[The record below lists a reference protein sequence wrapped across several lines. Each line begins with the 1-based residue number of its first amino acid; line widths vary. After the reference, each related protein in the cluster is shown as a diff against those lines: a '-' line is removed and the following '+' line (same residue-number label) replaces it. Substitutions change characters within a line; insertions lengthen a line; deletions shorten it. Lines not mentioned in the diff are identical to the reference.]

1 MAARIVSPDGSEL
14 IGYTDRWSV
23 APGERIRLMAS
34 SSASPITVRLV
45 RLRHGDPNPAGPG
58 LCTEPVPSPVD
69 GAYPGSPQTTQ
80 SGSFAVLDATP
91 AEASALSVW
100 VWTRLPARGRRQVL
114 LARGLL
120 ELFLDAEG
128 LPSIRFGEV
137 CLSAQRP
144 IRRESWTRLGVSF
157 ADGRVG
163 LQIGD
168 ELVATEPISLSTPGG
183 SVTLAASVAGGDH
196 FNGRL
201 EELQIGDRSYDIRD
215 LRLVNGPTLAVTG
228 RTWDDDTTDYRG
240 APDQYAA
247 VHFHE
252 DDVEDAGW
260 PPVAELVVPAD
271 LRSGVYAF
279 RLTTA
284 NLTDHVPFVIT
295 PPRGQA
301 TARIGLLLPTL
312 TYLAYSNER
321 LIAAGEGGMVP
332 AGQAVRLDEADTWLS
347 AHPEAGLSVYD
358 RHADGTG
365 CSLVSMRR
373 PIPNFRPD
381 FVWWNTG
388 APERFGADLYITD
401 FLDHRGE
408 AWDAFTDHDL
418 HDQGAELLQRYQVIL
433 TGTHPEY
440 CSREMLV
447 ALRRYLDNG
456 GRVMYLGGNGF
467 YWVTSIDPR
476 RPYLAEV
483 RRGINGT
490 RAWTSLPGELRHQT
504 TGEQGG
510 LWRYRDRSPNALVG
524 VGFTAQSDSRDRA
537 PGYRRTRVSFEPGY
551 NWIFDGVSDADVIG
565 AYGLSLGGAAGYEI
579 DRHDPSLGSP
589 ERSAVL
595 MTSQGMHPD
604 SYLLVVEDAEV
615 MIPNVTAS
623 ANSRVRSDV
632 VYLPYEGGGAVFSV
646 GSCSWC
652 GSLSHNSY
660 DNDIY
665 RITDNVLTAFVGA
678 RASAKVLRIT
688 SESFWA
694 WRQGRTTWLPTTLAH
709 GTRRRPAPSSIY
721 GRTPTTWSGTSTP
734 KGGCGSSPPDRAPP

>member
-1 MAARIVSPDGSEL
+1 MTARFAGPDGSEL

-23 APGERIRLMAS
+23 APGERIQLMAS
-34 SSASPITVRLV
+34 SSASPVTARLV

-58 LCTEPVPSPVD
+58 LRTEPVPSPVD
-69 GAYPGSPQTTQ
+69 GEYPASRQTTRC
-80 SGSFAVLDATP
+80 GSFAVLDDPP
-91 AEASALSVW
+91 AGGSALSVW
-100 VWTRLPARGRRQVL
+100 VCTRLPARGRRQVL
-114 LARGLL
+114 LARGDV
-120 ELFLDAEG
+120 ELFLDPAG
-128 LPSIRFGEV
+128 LPSVRAGEA
-137 CLSAQRP
+137 CLSARRP
-144 IRRESWTRLGVSF
+144 LGRESWTRLGVSF
-157 ADGRVG
+157 AGGSVR
-163 LQIGD
+163 LQVAG
-168 ELVATEPISLSTPGG
+168 ELAATGPAVTGPPGG
-183 SVTLAASVAGGDH
+183 PVTLAASATGGDH
-196 FNGRL
+196 LNGRL
-201 EELQIGDRSYDIRD
+201 EDLRIDGRGYDVRE
-215 LRLVNGPTLAVTG
+215 LRLVNGPTLAVAG
-228 RTWDDDTTDYRG
+228 RRWDDDTTDFRG

-260 PPVAELVVPAD
+260 PPVAGLTVPAG

-279 RLTTA
+279 RLTA
-284 NLTDHVPFVIT
+284 AGLTDHVPFIVT
-295 PPRGQA
+295 PPRGHA

-312 TYLAYSNER
+312 TYLAYANER

-332 AGQAVRLDEADTWLS
+332 AGGARPAVRLDDADRWLS

-358 RHADGTG
+358 RHADGSG

-373 PIPNFRPD
+373 PVPNFRPD

-388 APERFGADLYITD
+388 APERFGADLYLTN

-418 HDQGAELLQRYQVIL
+418 HDEGVALLQRYEVIL

-440 CSREMLV
+440 CSRPMLA
-447 ALRRYLDNG
+447 ALRQYLSGG

-490 RAWTSLPGELRHQT
+490 RAWTSPPGELRHQT
-504 TGEQGG
+504 TGAQGG
-510 LWRYRDRSPNALVG
+510 LWRYRDRPPNALVG

-537 PGYRRTRVSFEPGY
+537 PGYRRTPASFEPGY
-551 NWIFDGVSDADVIG
+551 RWIFDGVSDAGVIG
-565 AYGLSLGGAAGYEI
+565 DYGLSLGGAAGYEI
-579 DRHDPSLGSP
+579 DRHDPALGSP
-589 ERSAVL
+589 ERSVVL

-615 MIPNVTAS
+615 MIPNVTGGT
-623 ANSRVRSDV
+623 NSLVRSDV
-632 VYLPYEGGGAVFSV
+632 VYLPYDGGGAVFSV

-652 GSLSHNSY
+652 GSLSHNGY

-665 RITDNVLTAFVGA
+665 RITDNVLSAFLTG
-678 RASAKVLRIT
+678 RSA
-688 SESFWA
+688 
-694 WRQGRTTWLPTTLAH
+694 P
-709 GTRRRPAPSSIY
+709 PAP
-721 GRTPTTWSGTSTP
+721 
-734 KGGCGSSPPDRAPP
+734 

>member
-1 MAARIVSPDGSEL
+1 MAARLVGPDGSEL

-23 APGERIRLMAS
+23 APGERIQLMAS
-34 SSASPITVRLV
+34 SSTSPITVRLV

-58 LCTEPVPSPVD
+58 LCCDPVSAPVD
-69 GAYPGSPQTTQ
+69 GEYPASPQATR
-80 SGSFAVLDATP
+80 SGSFAVLDEAP
-91 AEASALSVW
+91 AGDAALSVW
-100 VWTRLPARGRRQVL
+100 VWTSLPARGRRQVL
-114 LARGLL
+114 LARGGL

-128 LPSIRFGEV
+128 LPSLRFGGA
-137 CLSAQRP
+137 CLSARGP
-144 IRRESWTRLGVSF
+144 LGRENWTRVGVWF
-157 ADGRVG
+157 TDGNVG
-163 LQIGD
+163 LHVA
-168 ELVATEPISLSTPGG
+168 EEVVATGPAGLSAPGG
-183 SVTLAASVAGGDH
+183 PVTLAASAGGGDH

-201 EELQIGDRSYDIRD
+201 EALQIGDRRYDVRE
-215 LRLVNGPTLAVTG
+215 LRLVNGPTVAVTG
-228 RTWDDDTTDYRG
+228 RTWDDDTTDFRV

-260 PPVAELVVPAD
+260 PPVAELAVPAD

-279 RLTTA
+279 RLTA
-284 NLTDHVPFVIT
+284 AGLTDHVPFIVT

-301 TARIGLLLPTL
+301 TARIGLLMPTL
-312 TYLAYSNER
+312 TYLAYANER

-332 AGQAVRLDEADTWLS
+332 AGEPVRLDEADTWLS

-365 CSLVSMRR
+365 CCLVSMRR
-373 PIPNFRPD
+373 PVPNFRPD

-388 APERFGADLYITD
+388 APERFAADLYITD

-418 HDQGAELLQRYQVIL
+418 HDQGAELLRKYEVIL

-440 CSREMLV
+440 CTREMLAAV
-447 ALRRYLDNG
+447 RTYLENG
-456 GRVMYLGGNGF
+456 GRMMYLGGNGF
-467 YWVTSIDPR
+467 YWVTSLDPQ

-490 RAWTSLPGELRHQT
+490 RAWTSRPGELRHQT

-510 LWRYRDRSPNALVG
+510 LWRYRGHPPNALVG

-537 PGYRRTRVSFEPGY
+537 PGYRRTPVSFEPRY
-551 NWIFDGVSDADVIG
+551 SWIFDGVSGAEVIG
-565 AYGLSLGGAAGYEI
+565 DYGLSLGGAAGYEI

-589 ERSAVL
+589 ERSDVL

-623 ANSRVRSDV
+623 MNARVRSDV

-660 DNDIY
+660 GNDIY
-665 RITDNVLTAFVGA
+665 RITDNVLSGFLGA
-678 RASAKVLRIT
+678 R
-688 SESFWA
+688 
-694 WRQGRTTWLPTTLAH
+694 GRP
-709 GTRRRPAPSSIY
+709 PAP
-721 GRTPTTWSGTSTP
+721 
-734 KGGCGSSPPDRAPP
+734 

>member
-1 MAARIVSPDGSEL
+1 MAARFAGPGGSEL

-23 APGERIRLMAS
+23 APGERIQLMAS
-34 SSASPITVRLV
+34 SSASPVRVGLV

-58 LCTEPVPSPVD
+58 LRCEPVSSPAD
-69 GAYPGSPQTTQ
+69 GAYPCSPQTTR
-80 SGSFAVLDATP
+80 SGSFAVLD
-91 AEASALSVW
+91 EAPVGGAALSVW
-100 VWTRLPARGRRQVL
+100 AWTPLPARGRRQVL
-114 LARGLL
+114 LARGDF

-128 LPSIRFGEV
+128 LPSIRFGGL
-137 CLSAQRP
+137 CLSARQP
-144 IRRESWTRLGVSF
+144 LRRASWTRLGVSF
-157 ADGRVG
+157 TGGNVG
-163 LQIGD
+163 LHVAG
-168 ELVATEPISLSTPGG
+168 ELVATGPAGLGAPGG
-183 SVTLAASVAGGDH
+183 PVTLAASADEGDH

-201 EELQIGDRSYDIRD
+201 GELQVGDRNYDVRE
-215 LRLVNGPTLAVTG
+215 LRLVNGPTVAVTG
-228 RTWDDDTTDYRG
+228 RRWDDDTTDFRI
-240 APDQYAA
+240 AHDQYAA

-252 DDVEDAGW
+252 DDVEDAEW
-260 PPVAELVVPAD
+260 PPVTELVVPAG

-279 RLTTA
+279 RLTATG
-284 NLTDHVPFVIT
+284 LTDHVPFIVT
-295 PPRGQA
+295 PPRGRA
-301 TARIGLLLPTL
+301 TSRIGLLVPTL
-312 TYLAYSNER
+312 TYLAYANER

-332 AGQAVRLDEADTWLS
+332 AGDAVRLEEADRWLA

-365 CSLVSMRR
+365 CCLVSMRR
-373 PIPNFRPD
+373 PVPNFRPD

-388 APERFGADLYITD
+388 APERFAADLYITD
-401 FLDHRGE
+401 FLEHRGE

-418 HDQGAELLQRYQVIL
+418 HDQGAELLQRYEVIV

-440 CSREMLV
+440 CTRQML
-447 ALRRYLDNG
+447 AAIRRYLENG

-467 YWVTSIDPR
+467 YWVTSIDPQ

-510 LWRYRDRSPNALVG
+510 LWRYRDRPPNALVG

-537 PGYRRTRVSFEPGY
+537 PGYRRTRASFDPRY
-551 NWIFDGVSDADVIG
+551 SWIFDGVSDADVIG
-565 AYGLSLGGAAGYEI
+565 DYGLYLGGAAGYEI

-595 MTSQGMHPD
+595 MTSQGMHPG

-615 MIPNVTAS
+615 MIPNVSGST
-623 ANSRVRSDV
+623 NGRVRSDV

-665 RITDNVLTAFVGA
+665 RITDNVLSTFLAA
-678 RASAKVLRIT
+678 RGVS
-688 SESFWA
+688 
-694 WRQGRTTWLPTTLAH
+694 
-709 GTRRRPAPSSIY
+709 PAP
-721 GRTPTTWSGTSTP
+721 
-734 KGGCGSSPPDRAPP
+734 

>member
-1 MAARIVSPDGSEL
+1 MAARLAGPGGSEL

-23 APGERIRLMAS
+23 APDERVNLMAS
-34 SSASPITVRLV
+34 SSASPITVGLV
-45 RLRHGDPNPAGPG
+45 RLRHGDPSPAGPG
-58 LCTEPVPSPVD
+58 LRSQPVTSPVD
-69 GAYPGSPQTTQ
+69 GDYPCRPQTTR
-80 SGSFAVLDATP
+80 SGSFAVLHEAPAGDA
-91 AEASALSVW
+91 ALSVW

-114 LARGLL
+114 LARGGL

-128 LPSIRFGEV
+128 RPAIRFGGV
-137 CLSAQRP
+137 ALSAREP
-144 IRRESWTRLGVSF
+144 LGRESWTRLGVSF
-157 ADGRVG
+157 TDGNVG
-163 LQIGD
+163 LHVAD
-168 ELVATEPISLSTPGG
+168 ERVATSPAGLGAPGG
-183 SVTLAASVAGGDH
+183 PVTLAASADEDDH

-201 EELQIGDRSYDIRD
+201 EELRIGDRSYDVRD
-215 LRLVNGPTLAVTG
+215 LKLVNGPTVAVTG
-228 RTWDDDTTDYRG
+228 RTWDDDTTDFRV
-240 APDQYAA
+240 ARDQYAA

-279 RLTTA
+279 RLTA
-284 NLTDHVPFVIT
+284 GGLTDHVPFIVT
-295 PPRGQA
+295 PPRGHA

-312 TYLAYSNER
+312 TYLAYANER

-332 AGQAVRLDEADTWLS
+332 AGAAVRLDEADKWLS

-365 CSLVSMRR
+365 CCLVSMRR
-373 PIPNFRPD
+373 PVPNFRPD

-388 APERFGADLYITD
+388 APERFAADLYITD

-408 AWDAFTDHDL
+408 RWDAFTDHDL
-418 HDQGAELLQRYQVIL
+418 HDQGAELLQRYDVIL

-440 CSREMLV
+440 CTREMLTAV
-447 ALRRYLDNG
+447 RHYLENG

-467 YWVTSIDPR
+467 YWVTSIDPQ
-476 RPYLAEV
+476 RPHVAEV

-510 LWRYRDRSPNALVG
+510 LWRYRDHPPNELVG

-551 NWIFDGVSDADVIG
+551 SWVFDGVSDADVIG
-565 AYGLSLGGAAGYEI
+565 DYGLSLGGAAGYEI

-615 MIPNVTAS
+615 MIPNVTGS
-623 ANSRVRSDV
+623 TNPRVRSDV
-632 VYLPYEGGGAVFSV
+632 VYLPYEGGGAVFSA

-665 RITDNVLTAFVGA
+665 RITNNVLSAFLAG
-678 RASAKVLRIT
+678 RSA
-688 SESFWA
+688 
-694 WRQGRTTWLPTTLAH
+694 P
-709 GTRRRPAPSSIY
+709 PAP
-721 GRTPTTWSGTSTP
+721 
-734 KGGCGSSPPDRAPP
+734 

>member
-1 MAARIVSPDGSEL
+1 MAARFAGLDGSEL

-23 APGERIRLMAS
+23 APGERIQLMAS
-34 SSASPITVRLV
+34 SSASPVRVGLV

-58 LCTEPVPSPVD
+58 LRCEPVSSPAD
-69 GAYPGSPQTTQ
+69 GEYPCSPQTTQ
-80 SGSFAVLDATP
+80 SGSFAVLDEAP
-91 AEASALSVW
+91 AGDAALSVW
-100 VWTRLPARGRRQVL
+100 VWTRLPAGGRRQVL
-114 LARGLL
+114 LARGDL

-128 LPSIRFGEV
+128 LPSVRFGRA
-137 CLSAQRP
+137 CLSARRP
-144 IRRESWTRLGVSF
+144 LGRESWTWLGVSF
-157 ADGRVG
+157 SDGNVG
-163 LQIGD
+163 LHVAD
-168 ELVATEPISLSTPGG
+168 ELVAIGPAGLGAPGG
-183 SVTLAASVAGGDH
+183 PVTLAASAGGGDH

-201 EELQIGDRSYDIRD
+201 EELQIGDHSYDVRE
-215 LRLVNGPTLAVTG
+215 LRLVNSPTVAVTG
-228 RTWDDDTTDYRG
+228 RTWDDDTTDFRV
-240 APDQYAA
+240 AHDQYAA

-252 DDVEDAGW
+252 GDVEDAGW
-260 PPVAELVVPAD
+260 PPVTELAVPAG

-279 RLTTA
+279 RLTA
-284 NLTDHVPFVIT
+284 AGLTDHVPFIVT
-295 PPRGQA
+295 PPRGRA
-301 TARIGLLLPTL
+301 TARVGLLLPTL
-312 TYLAYSNER
+312 TYLAYANER

-332 AGQAVRLDEADTWLS
+332 AGEAVRLDEADTWLS

-365 CSLVSMRR
+365 CCLVSMRR
-373 PIPNFRPD
+373 PVPNFRPD

-388 APERFGADLYITD
+388 APERFAADLYITD

-418 HDQGAELLQRYQVIL
+418 HDQGVELLQRYAVIL

-440 CSREMLV
+440 CTRAMLAAV
-447 ALRRYLDNG
+447 RQYLENG

-510 LWRYRDRSPNALVG
+510 LWRYRDHPPNALVG

-537 PGYRRTRVSFEPGY
+537 PGYRRTRASFDPRY
-551 NWIFDGVSDADVIG
+551 RWIFDGASGADVIG
-565 AYGLSLGGAAGYEI
+565 DYGLCLGGAAGYEI

-589 ERSAVL
+589 EQSAVL

-623 ANSRVRSDV
+623 TNARVRSDV
-632 VYLPYEGGGAVFSV
+632 VYLPYEGGGAIFSV

-665 RITDNVLTAFVGA
+665 RITDNVLSAFLAA
-678 RASAKVLRIT
+678 RHV
-688 SESFWA
+688 
-694 WRQGRTTWLPTTLAH
+694 P
-709 GTRRRPAPSSIY
+709 PAP
-721 GRTPTTWSGTSTP
+721 
-734 KGGCGSSPPDRAPP
+734 

>member
-1 MAARIVSPDGSEL
+1 MAARLTGPDGSEL

-23 APGERIRLMAS
+23 APGERIQLMVS
-34 SSASPITVRLV
+34 SSTSPVTVRLV

-58 LCTEPVPSPVD
+58 LRSEPISSPVD
-69 GAYPGSPQTTQ
+69 GDYPCSPQTSR
-80 SGSFAVLDATP
+80 SGSFAVLDETP
-91 AEASALSVW
+91 AGDAALSVW
-100 VWTRLPARGRRQVL
+100 VWTRLPAPGRRQVL
-114 LARGLL
+114 LARGDL
-120 ELFLDAEG
+120 ELFLDAAG
-128 LPSIRFGEV
+128 LPSIRFGGV
-137 CLSAQRP
+137 SLSARQPLRQ
-144 IRRESWTRLGVSF
+144 ESWTLLGVSF
-157 ADGRVG
+157 TDGSVG
-163 LQIGD
+163 LQVAD
-168 ELVATEPISLSTPGG
+168 ELVATRQVGISAPAGP
-183 SVTLAASVAGGDH
+183 VTLAASAGGGDH

-201 EELQIGDRSYDIRD
+201 EELQIGARKYDVRN
-215 LRLVNGPTLAVTG
+215 LRLVNGPTAAVTG
-228 RTWDDDTTDYRG
+228 RKWDDDTTDFRV
-240 APDQYAA
+240 AHDQYAA

-279 RLTTA
+279 LLTA
-284 NLTDHVPFVIT
+284 AGLTDHVPFIVT
-295 PPRGQA
+295 PPRNHA

-312 TYLAYSNER
+312 TYLAYANER

-332 AGQAVRLDEADTWLS
+332 VGAAVHLDEADTWLS
-347 AHPEAGLSVYD
+347 EHPEAGLSVYD

-365 CSLVSMRR
+365 CCLVSMRR
-373 PIPNFRPD
+373 PVPNFRPD

-388 APERFGADLYITD
+388 APERFSADLYIAD

-418 HDQGAELLQRYQVIL
+418 HDQGAELLQRYEVIL

-440 CSREMLV
+440 CTRQMLAAV
-447 ALRRYLDNG
+447 RQYLENG

-467 YWVTSIDPR
+467 YWVTSIDPQ

-490 RAWTSLPGELRHQT
+490 RAWTSRPGELRHQT

-510 LWRYRDRSPNALVG
+510 LWRYRDHPPNALVG

-537 PGYRRTRVSFEPGY
+537 PGYRRTSASFEPGY
-551 NWIFDGVSDADVIG
+551 SWIFDGVSDADVIG
-565 AYGLSLGGAAGYEI
+565 DYGLSLGGAAGYEI
-579 DRHDPSLGSP
+579 DRHDPALGSP
-589 ERSAVL
+589 EESAVL
-595 MTSQGMHPD
+595 MTSHGMHPD

-623 ANSRVRSDV
+623 TNARVRSDV
-632 VYLPYEGGGAVFSV
+632 VYLPCDGGGAVFSV

-665 RITDNVLTAFVGA
+665 RITDNVVSAFLAAGGVP
-678 RASAKVLRIT
+678 
-688 SESFWA
+688 
-694 WRQGRTTWLPTTLAH
+694 PT
-709 GTRRRPAPSSIY
+709 P
-721 GRTPTTWSGTSTP
+721 
-734 KGGCGSSPPDRAPP
+734 

>member
-1 MAARIVSPDGSEL
+1 MAARFAGPDGSEL

-23 APGERIRLMAS
+23 APGERIQLMVS

-58 LCTEPVPSPVD
+58 LRSEPVSSPVA
-69 GAYPGSPQTTQ
+69 GEYPCGPQTTR
-80 SGSFAVLDATP
+80 SGSFAVLDEPP
-91 AEASALSVW
+91 AGDAALSVW
-100 VWTRLPARGRRQVL
+100 VWTRLPARGRPQVL
-114 LARGLL
+114 LARGDL
-120 ELFLDAEG
+120 ELFLDAAG
-128 LPSIRFGEV
+128 LPSIRFGGVSLPARQPLAPEHW
-137 CLSAQRP
+137 
-144 IRRESWTRLGVSF
+144 IRLGVSF
-157 ADGRVG
+157 SDGSVG
-163 LQIGD
+163 LHVAD
-168 ELVATEPISLSTPGG
+168 ERVATRPVGISPPAGP
-183 SVTLAASVAGGDH
+183 VTLAASAGGGDH

-201 EELQIGDRSYDIRD
+201 EELQIGSRKYDIRD
-215 LRLVNGPTLAVTG
+215 LRLVNGPTAAVTG
-228 RTWDDDTTDYRG
+228 RMWDDDSTDFRG
-240 APDQYAA
+240 AHDQYAA

-252 DDVEDAGW
+252 DDVEDARW
-260 PPVAELVVPAD
+260 SPVAELVVPRD
-271 LRSGVYAF
+271 LRSGIYAF
-279 RLTTA
+279 RLTA
-284 NLTDHVPFVIT
+284 AGLTDHVPFILT
-295 PPRGQA
+295 PPRGRA

-312 TYLAYSNER
+312 TYLAYANER

-332 AGQAVRLDEADTWLS
+332 VGAAVRLDEADSWLS
-347 AHPEAGLSVYD
+347 EHPEAGLSVYD

-365 CSLVSMRR
+365 CCLVSMRR
-373 PIPNFRPD
+373 PVPNFRPD

-388 APERFGADLYITD
+388 APERFSADLYIAD

-418 HDQGAELLQRYQVIL
+418 HDQGAELLQRYEVIL

-440 CSREMLV
+440 CTREML
-447 ALRRYLDNG
+447 ASLRQYLENG

-467 YWVTSIDPR
+467 YWVTSIDPQ

-490 RAWTSLPGELRHQT
+490 RAWTSRPGELRHQT

-510 LWRYRDRSPNALVG
+510 LWRYRDHPPNALVG

-537 PGYRRTRVSFEPGY
+537 PGYRRTSVSFEPSY
-551 NWIFDGVSDADVIG
+551 SWIFDGVSDADVIG
-565 AYGLSLGGAAGYEI
+565 GYGLSLGGAAGYEI
-579 DRHDPSLGSP
+579 DRHDPALGSP

-623 ANSRVRSDV
+623 TNSRVRSDV
-632 VYLPYEGGGAVFSV
+632 VYLPYDGGGAVFSV

-660 DNDIY
+660 DNDIH
-665 RITDNVLTAFVGA
+665 RITDNVLSAFLAA
-678 RASAKVLRIT
+678 RGVP
-688 SESFWA
+688 
-694 WRQGRTTWLPTTLAH
+694 PT
-709 GTRRRPAPSSIY
+709 P
-721 GRTPTTWSGTSTP
+721 
-734 KGGCGSSPPDRAPP
+734 

>member
-1 MAARIVSPDGSEL
+1 
-14 IGYTDRWSV
+14 
-23 APGERIRLMAS
+23 
-34 SSASPITVRLV
+34 
-45 RLRHGDPNPAGPG
+45 
-58 LCTEPVPSPVD
+58 
-69 GAYPGSPQTTQ
+69 
-80 SGSFAVLDATP
+80 
-91 AEASALSVW
+91 VW
-100 VWTRLPARGRRQVL
+100 VWTPLPALGRRQVL
-114 LARGLL
+114 LARGDL
-120 ELFLDAEG
+120 ELFLDGEG
-128 LPSIRFGEV
+128 LPSIRFGGMS
-137 CLSAQRP
+137 LSARQP
-144 IRRESWTRLGVSF
+144 LGRESWTRLGVSLT
-157 ADGRVG
+157 DGNVG
-163 LQIGD
+163 LHVAD
-168 ELVATEPISLSTPGG
+168 ERVATRPTDLSAPGG
-183 SVTLAASVAGGDH
+183 PVTLAASADEGDH

-201 EELQIGDRSYDIRD
+201 EELRIGDRIYGVRE
-215 LRLVNGPTLAVTG
+215 LRLVNGPTVAVTG
-228 RTWDDDTTDYRG
+228 RTWDDDTTDFRV

-279 RLTTA
+279 QLTATG
-284 NLTDHVPFVIT
+284 LTDHVPFIVT
-295 PPRGQA
+295 PPRGHA

-312 TYLAYSNER
+312 TYLAYANER

-332 AGQAVRLDEADTWLS
+332 AGDAARLDEADVWLS

-365 CSLVSMRR
+365 CCLVSMRR
-373 PIPNFRPD
+373 PVPNFRPD

-388 APERFGADLYITD
+388 APERLGADLYITD

-418 HDQGAELLQRYQVIL
+418 HDEGAELLQRYTVIL

-440 CSREMLV
+440 CTREMLA
-447 ALRRYLDNG
+447 ALRRYLKNG
-456 GRVMYLGGNGF
+456 GRLMYLGGNGF
-467 YWVTSIDPR
+467 YWVTSIDPQ
-476 RPYLAEV
+476 RPYVAEV

-510 LWRYRDRSPNALVG
+510 LWRYRDHPPNELVG

-551 NWIFDGVSDADVIG
+551 RWVFDGVSDADVIG
-565 AYGLSLGGAAGYEI
+565 DYGLSLGGAAGYEI

-615 MIPNVTAS
+615 MIPNVTGSTNA
-623 ANSRVRSDV
+623 RVRSDV
-632 VYLPYEGGGAVFSV
+632 VYLPYKGGGAVFSA

-665 RITDNVLTAFVGA
+665 RITSNVLSAFLSA
-678 RASAKVLRIT
+678 RGV
-688 SESFWA
+688 
-694 WRQGRTTWLPTTLAH
+694 P
-709 GTRRRPAPSSIY
+709 PAP
-721 GRTPTTWSGTSTP
+721 
-734 KGGCGSSPPDRAPP
+734 

>member
-1 MAARIVSPDGSEL
+1 MAARFAGPGGREL

-23 APGERIRLMAS
+23 APGERIQLMAS
-34 SSASPITVRLV
+34 SSTSPITVGLV

-58 LCTEPVPSPVD
+58 LRREPVPSPVD
-69 GAYPGSPQTTQ
+69 GDYPGSPQATQ
-80 SGSFAVLDATP
+80 AGSFAVLD
-91 AEASALSVW
+91 EAPGGDAALSVW

-114 LARGLL
+114 LARGDL

-128 LPSIRFGEV
+128 LPSVRFGGV
-137 CLSAQRP
+137 CLSAEQP
-144 IRRESWTRLGVSF
+144 LGGESWTRLGVSCT
-157 ADGRVG
+157 GGKLGLHVG
-163 LQIGD
+163 DQ
-168 ELVATEPISLSTPGG
+168 LVATGQAGLSAPSGP
-183 SVTLAASVAGGDH
+183 VTLAASASGGGH

-201 EELQIGDRSYDIRD
+201 EELTIGSRSYDVRE
-215 LRLVNGPTLAVTG
+215 LRLFNGPTVAVTG
-228 RTWDDDTTDYRG
+228 RMWDDDTTDFRI

-252 DDVEDAGW
+252 SDVEDAGW
-260 PPVAELVVPAD
+260 PPVAELAVPAD

-279 RLTTA
+279 QLTA
-284 NLTDHVPFVIT
+284 AGLTDHVPFIVS
-295 PPRGQA
+295 PPRGHA

-332 AGQAVRLDEADTWLS
+332 AGEAVRLDEADKWLS

-358 RHADGTG
+358 RHTDGTG
-365 CSLVSMRR
+365 CCLVSLRR
-373 PIPNFRPD
+373 PVPNFRPD

-388 APERFGADLYITD
+388 APERFAADLYITD

-418 HDQGAELLQRYQVIL
+418 HDEGVELLQRYQVIL

-440 CSREMLV
+440 CTREMLAAV
-447 ALRRYLDNG
+447 RQYLEHG

-467 YWVTSIDPR
+467 YWVTSIDPQ

-510 LWRYRDRSPNALVG
+510 LWRYRGHPPNVLVG
-524 VGFTAQSDSRDRA
+524 VGFAAQSDSRDRA
-537 PGYRRTRVSFEPGY
+537 PGYRRTRTSFEPGY
-551 NWIFDGVSDADVIG
+551 SWIFDGVSDAEVIG
-565 AYGLSLGGAAGYEI
+565 DYGLSLGGAAGYEI
-579 DRHDPSLGSP
+579 DRYDRSLGSP

-615 MIPNVTAS
+615 MIPNVTGSTNA
-623 ANSRVRSDV
+623 RVRSDV
-632 VYLPYEGGGAVFSV
+632 AYLPYEGGGAVFSV

-665 RITDNVLTAFVGA
+665 RITDNVLSAFLGA
-678 RASAKVLRIT
+678 R
-688 SESFWA
+688 
-694 WRQGRTTWLPTTLAH
+694 
-709 GTRRRPAPSSIY
+709 
-721 GRTPTTWSGTSTP
+721 
-734 KGGCGSSPPDRAPP
+734 GGPPVP

>member
-1 MAARIVSPDGSEL
+1 MAARLAGQDGSEL

-23 APGERIRLMAS
+23 ATGERIQLMAS
-34 SSASPITVRLV
+34 SSTSPITVGLV

-58 LCTEPVPSPVD
+58 LRCELVFSPVD
-69 GAYPGSPQTTQ
+69 GEYPCGPQTTR
-80 SGSFAVLDATP
+80 SGSFAVLDEAP
-91 AEASALSVW
+91 AGDAALSVW
-100 VWTRLPARGRRQVL
+100 AWTRLPARGRRQVL
-114 LARGLL
+114 LTRGGL

-128 LPSIRFGEV
+128 LPSIRFGRV
-137 CLSAQRP
+137 SLSARQP
-144 IRRESWTRLGVSF
+144 LGRESWTRLGVSF
-157 ADGRVG
+157 SDGNVG
-163 LQIGD
+163 LHVAD
-168 ELVATEPISLSTPGG
+168 ERVATRPISHSAPGG
-183 SVTLAASVAGGDH
+183 PVTLAASADERDH

-201 EELQIGDRSYDIRD
+201 EELRIGDRSYDVRE
-215 LRLVNGPTLAVTG
+215 LRLVNGPTVAVTG
-228 RTWDDDTTDYRG
+228 RTWDDDTTDFRV
-240 APDQYAA
+240 AHDQYAA

-260 PPVAELVVPAD
+260 PPVAELSVPAD

-279 RLTTA
+279 RLTA
-284 NLTDHVPFVIT
+284 AGLTDHVPFIVT
-295 PPRGQA
+295 PPRGHA
-301 TARIGLLLPTL
+301 TARIGLLVPTL
-312 TYLAYSNER
+312 TYLAYANER

-332 AGQAVRLDEADTWLS
+332 AGGAVRLDAADVWLS
-347 AHPEAGLSVYD
+347 AHPEAGVSVYD

-365 CSLVSMRR
+365 CCLVSMRR
-373 PIPNFRPD
+373 PVPNFRPD

-401 FLDHRGE
+401 FLEHRGE

-418 HDQGAELLQRYQVIL
+418 HDQGTELLQRYEVIV

-440 CSREMLV
+440 CTRQMLA
-447 ALRRYLDNG
+447 ALRQYVENG

-467 YWVTSIDPR
+467 YWVTSIDPE

-510 LWRYRDRSPNALVG
+510 LWRYRNHPPNALVG

-551 NWIFDGVSDADVIG
+551 RWIFEGVSGADVIG
-565 AYGLSLGGAAGYEI
+565 DYGLSLGGAAGYEI
-579 DRHDPSLGSP
+579 DRHDPSLGSS

-615 MIPNVTAS
+615 MIANVTGS
-623 ANSRVRSDV
+623 TNTCVRSDV

-665 RITDNVLTAFVGA
+665 RITDNVLSAFSAA
-678 RASAKVLRIT
+678 RSV
-688 SESFWA
+688 S
-694 WRQGRTTWLPTTLAH
+694 
-709 GTRRRPAPSSIY
+709 PAP
-721 GRTPTTWSGTSTP
+721 
-734 KGGCGSSPPDRAPP
+734 

>member
-1 MAARIVSPDGSEL
+1 MAARFAGPDGREL

-23 APGERIRLMAS
+23 APGERIQLMAS
-34 SSASPITVRLV
+34 SSASAVTVRLV

-58 LCTEPVPSPVD
+58 LRSEPVSSSVD
-69 GAYPGSPQTTQ
+69 GEYPCRPQTTQ
-80 SGSFAVLDATP
+80 SGSFAVLDEAP
-91 AEASALSVW
+91 AGDSVLSVW
-100 VWTRLPARGRRQVL
+100 VWTPLPARGRRQVL
-114 LARGLL
+114 LARGEL

-128 LPSIRFGEV
+128 LPSIRFGGV
-137 CLSAQRP
+137 CLSARQP
-144 IRRESWTRLGVSF
+144 LGRETWTWLSASF
-157 ADGRVG
+157 THGCAG
-163 LQIGD
+163 LHVAD
-168 ELVATEPISLSTPGG
+168 ELVATRPAGLSAPGG
-183 SVTLAASVAGGDH
+183 PVTLAASADGGDH

-201 EELQIGDRSYDIRD
+201 EELQIGDRSYDVRD
-215 LRLVNGPTLAVTG
+215 LRLVNGPTAGVTG
-228 RTWDDDTTDYRG
+228 RTWDDDTTDFRI
-240 APDQYAA
+240 ARDQYAA

-279 RLTTA
+279 RLTA
-284 NLTDHVPFVIT
+284 AGLTDHVPFIVT
-295 PPRGQA
+295 PPRSHA

-332 AGQAVRLDEADTWLS
+332 AGDAARLDEADTWLS

-365 CSLVSMRR
+365 CCLVSMRR
-373 PIPNFRPD
+373 PVPNFRPD

-388 APERFGADLYITD
+388 APERFAADLYITD
-401 FLDHRGE
+401 FLDHRGG

-418 HDQGAELLQRYQVIL
+418 HDQGVELLQRYEVIL

-440 CSREMLV
+440 CTREMLV
-447 ALRRYLDNG
+447 AMRQYLENG

-467 YWVTSIDPR
+467 YWVTSIDPQ

-490 RAWTSLPGELRHQT
+490 RAWTSRPGELRHQT

-510 LWRYRDRSPNALVG
+510 LWRYRDRPPNALVG

-551 NWIFDGVSDADVIG
+551 SWIFDGVSDAAIIG
-565 AYGLSLGGAAGYEI
+565 DYGLSLGGAAGYEI

-615 MIPNVTAS
+615 MIPNVTARTN
-623 ANSRVRSDV
+623 ARVRSDV

-652 GSLSHNSY
+652 GSLSHHSY

-665 RITDNVLTAFVGA
+665 RITDNVLSAFLAA
-678 RASAKVLRIT
+678 RS
-688 SESFWA
+688 
-694 WRQGRTTWLPTTLAH
+694 LPA
-709 GTRRRPAPSSIY
+709 AP
-721 GRTPTTWSGTSTP
+721 
-734 KGGCGSSPPDRAPP
+734 

>member
-1 MAARIVSPDGSEL
+1 MAARLIGPDGSEL

-23 APGERIRLMAS
+23 APGERIQLMAS
-34 SSASPITVRLV
+34 SSTSPIAIRLL

-58 LCTEPVPSPVD
+58 LRFEPVSSSVD
-69 GAYPGSPQTTQ
+69 GEYPCSAHTAR
-80 SGSFAVLDATP
+80 SGSFAVLDEAP
-91 AEASALSVW
+91 AGDAVMSVW
-100 VWTRLPARGRRQVL
+100 VWTRLPALGRRQVL
-114 LARGLL
+114 FARGDL

-128 LPSIRFGEV
+128 LPSIRLGEV
-137 CLSAQRP
+137 RLSARQP
-144 IRRESWTRLGVSF
+144 LGRESWTRLGVSF
-157 ADGRVG
+157 SDGNVG
-163 LQIGD
+163 LHVAG
-168 ELVATEPISLSTPGG
+168 ELVATSPVGLTAPSGP
-183 SVTLAASVAGGDH
+183 VTLAASVGRCDH

-201 EELQIGDRSYDIRD
+201 EELQVGERSYDVRAM
-215 LRLVNGPTLAVTG
+215 RLVNAPTMAVTG
-228 RTWDDDTTDYRG
+228 RTWDDDTTDFRV
-240 APDQYAA
+240 AHDQYAA

-260 PPVAELVVPAD
+260 PPVAEFVCPAD

-279 RLTTA
+279 RLTA
-284 NLTDHVPFVIT
+284 AGLTDHVPFIVT
-295 PPRGQA
+295 PPRGHA

-312 TYLAYSNER
+312 TYLAYANER

-332 AGQAVRLDEADTWLS
+332 AGEAVRLDEADTWLS

-365 CSLVSMRR
+365 CCLVSMRR
-373 PIPNFRPD
+373 PVPNFRPD

-388 APERFGADLYITD
+388 APERFAADLYITD

-408 AWDAFTDHDL
+408 EWDAFTDHDL
-418 HDQGAELLQRYQVIL
+418 HDQGVELLQRYEVIL

-440 CSREMLV
+440 YTREMLV
-447 ALRRYLDNG
+447 ALRQYVENG
-456 GRVMYLGGNGF
+456 GRAMYLGGNGF
-467 YWVTSIDPR
+467 YWVTSIDPQ

-510 LWRYRDRSPNALVG
+510 LWRYRDHAPNALVG

-537 PGYRRTRVSFEPGY
+537 PGYRRTRASFEPGY
-551 NWIFDGVSDADVIG
+551 SWIFDGVSGADVIG
-565 AYGLSLGGAAGYEI
+565 DYGLSLGGAAGYEI

-589 ERSAVL
+589 ARSAVL

-623 ANSRVRSDV
+623 TNPRVRSDV
-632 VYLPYEGGGAVFSV
+632 TYLPYEGGGAVFSV

-665 RITDNVLTAFVGA
+665 RITDNVLSAFPAAGGA
-678 RASAKVLRIT
+678 T
-688 SESFWA
+688 
-694 WRQGRTTWLPTTLAH
+694 
-709 GTRRRPAPSSIY
+709 PAP
-721 GRTPTTWSGTSTP
+721 
-734 KGGCGSSPPDRAPP
+734 

>member
-1 MAARIVSPDGSEL
+1 MAARIIGPDGSEL

-23 APGERIRLMAS
+23 APGERVQLMVS
-34 SSASPITVRLV
+34 SSASPVTVQLV
-45 RLRHGDPNPAGPG
+45 RLTHGDPNPAGPG
-58 LCTEPVPSPVD
+58 LRAAPVRSAVD
-69 GAYPGSPQTTQ
+69 GDYPCRPETVR
-80 SGSFAVLDATP
+80 SGSFAVLDDAP
-91 AEASALSVW
+91 GEGPALSVW
-100 VWTRLPARGRRQVL
+100 AWTRLPARGRRQVL
-114 LARGLL
+114 LARGHL
-120 ELFLDAEG
+120 ELFLDADG
-128 LPSIRFGEV
+128 LPSIRIGEV
-137 CLSAQRP
+137 CLAARRP
-144 IRRESWTRLGVSF
+144 LGRETWTRLGVSF
-157 ADGRVG
+157 ADGQVG
-163 LQIGD
+163 LHVAG
-168 ELVATEPISLSTPGG
+168 ELVTAEPAGLGAPAGP
-183 SVTLAASVAGGDH
+183 VTLAASAGGGDH

-201 EELQIGDRSYDIRD
+201 EELRIGDRTYAIPD
-215 LRLVNGPTLAVTG
+215 LRLLNAPTLAVTG
-228 RTWDDDTTDYRG
+228 RTWDDDTTDFRG
-240 APDQYAA
+240 ARDQYAA

-260 PPVAELVVPAD
+260 PPLAELAVPAG

-279 RLTTA
+279 RLTA
-284 NLTDHVPFVIT
+284 AGLTDHVPFVVT
-295 PPRGQA
+295 PPRGHA

-312 TYLAYSNER
+312 TYLAYANER

-332 AGQAVRLDEADTWLS
+332 AGQAARLDEADTWLS

-358 RHADGTG
+358 RHADGSG

-373 PIPNFRPD
+373 PVPNFRPD

-418 HDQGAELLQRYQVIL
+418 HDQGVELLRRYEVIL

-440 CSREMLV
+440 CSRAMLA
-447 ALRRYLDNG
+447 ALEEYLNGG

-467 YWVTSIDPR
+467 YWVTSIDPA

-490 RAWTSLPGELRHQT
+490 RAWTSPPGELRHQT

-510 LWRYRDRSPNALVG
+510 LWRYRGRPPNALVG
-524 VGFTAQSDSRDRA
+524 VGFSAQSDTHDRA
-537 PGYRRTRVSFEPGY
+537 PGYRRTRASFDPGY
-551 NWIFDGVSDADVIG
+551 SWIFDGVSEADVIG
-565 AYGLSLGGAAGYEI
+565 DYGLYLGGAAGYEI

-589 ERSAVL
+589 GPSAVL

-604 SYLLVVEDAEV
+604 SYLLVIEDAEV
-615 MIPNVTAS
+615 MIPDVTAT
-623 ANSRVRSDV
+623 ANPRARSDV

-665 RITDNVLTAFVGA
+665 RITDNVLSAFLAGRHTA
-678 RASAKVLRIT
+678 RS
-688 SESFWA
+688 
-694 WRQGRTTWLPTTLAH
+694 
-709 GTRRRPAPSSIY
+709 
-721 GRTPTTWSGTSTP
+721 
-734 KGGCGSSPPDRAPP
+734 

>member
-1 MAARIVSPDGSEL
+1 MAARLASPDGSEL
-14 IGYTDRWSV
+14 IGYTDRWSA

-34 SSASPITVRLV
+34 SSTSPITVRLV

-58 LCTEPVPSPVD
+58 LLTEPVPSLID
-69 GAYPGSPQTTQ
+69 GDYPCSPQTVK
-80 SGSFAVLDATP
+80 SGSFAVLDSAVLDSAP
-91 AEASALSVW
+91 AQGSALSVW
-100 VWTRLPARGRRQVL
+100 AWTRLPARGQRQVL
-114 LARGLL
+114 LARGFL
-120 ELFLDAEG
+120 ELFLDADG
-128 LPSIRFGEV
+128 LPSISFGGVSVAAREP
-137 CLSAQRP
+137 L
-144 IRRESWTRLGVSF
+144 RRESWTRLGVSF
-157 ADGRVG
+157 GDGKFGLRVAG
-163 LQIGD
+163 
-168 ELVATEPISLSTPGG
+168 ELVATELVATELTSLRTPDGP
-183 SVTLAASVAGGDH
+183 VTLAASADGRDH

-201 EELQIGDRSYDIRD
+201 EKLQIGDCRYDVRG

-228 RTWDDDTTDYRG
+228 RRWDDDTTDYRD

-247 VHFHE
+247 VHFHA

-260 PPVAELVVPAD
+260 PPVAEFVVPATI
-271 LRSGVYAF
+271 RSGVYAF

-284 NLTDHVPFVIT
+284 SLTDHVPFVVT
-295 PPRGQA
+295 PPRGHA
-301 TARIGLLLPTL
+301 TAKIGLLLPTL

-332 AGQAVRLDEADTWLS
+332 AGRAVRLDEADTWLS
-347 AHPEAGLSVYD
+347 AHPEAGLSTYD

-365 CSLVSMRR
+365 CCLVSMRR
-373 PIPNFRPD
+373 PVPNFRPD

-388 APERFGADLYITD
+388 APERLGADLYITD

-408 AWDAFTDHDL
+408 PWDALTDHDL
-418 HDQGAELLQRYQVIL
+418 HEQGAKLLQRYQVIL

-447 ALRRYLDNG
+447 ALRQYLETG

-483 RRGINGT
+483 RRGVNGT

-510 LWRYRDRSPNALVG
+510 LWRYRQRSPNALVG
-524 VGFTAQSDSRDRA
+524 VGFTAQSDSRDGA
-537 PGYRRTRVSFEPGY
+537 PGYQRTRVSFEPGY
-551 NWIFDGVSDADVIG
+551 SWIFDGVSDADVIG
-565 AYGLSLGGAAGYEI
+565 DYGLSLGGAAGYEI
-579 DRHDPSLGSP
+579 DRHDPALGSP
-589 ERSAVL
+589 DQSVVL

-615 MIPNVTAS
+615 MIPNVTAGT
-623 ANSRVRSDV
+623 NPRVRSDV
-632 VYLPYEGGGAVFSV
+632 AYLPYEGGGAVFSV

-665 RITDNVLTAFVGA
+665 RITDNVLTAFVGT
-678 RASAKVLRIT
+678 RAT
-688 SESFWA
+688 
-694 WRQGRTTWLPTTLAH
+694 GMP
-709 GTRRRPAPSSIY
+709 
-721 GRTPTTWSGTSTP
+721 
-734 KGGCGSSPPDRAPP
+734 

>member
-1 MAARIVSPDGSEL
+1 MAARLASPDGSEL
-14 IGYTDRWSV
+14 IGYTDRWSS

-34 SSASPITVRLV
+34 SSTSPITVRLV

-58 LCTEPVPSPVD
+58 LLMEPVPSLID
-69 GAYPGSPQTTQ
+69 GDYPCSPQTVK
-80 SGSFAVLDATP
+80 SGSFAVLDSAVLDSAVLDSAP
-91 AEASALSVW
+91 VQGSALSVW
-100 VWTRLPARGRRQVL
+100 AWTRLPARGRRQVL
-114 LARGLL
+114 LARGFL
-120 ELFLDAEG
+120 ELFLDADG
-128 LPSIRFGEV
+128 LPSISFGGVSVAAREP
-137 CLSAQRP
+137 L
-144 IRRESWTRLGVSF
+144 RRESWTRLGVSF
-157 ADGRVG
+157 GDGKFGLRVAG
-163 LQIGD
+163 
-168 ELVATEPISLSTPGG
+168 ELVATELTSLRTPDGP
-183 SVTLAASVAGGDH
+183 VTLAASADGRDH

-201 EELQIGDRSYDIRD
+201 EKLQIGDCRYDVRG

-228 RTWDDDTTDYRG
+228 RRWDDDTTDYRD

-247 VHFHE
+247 VHFHA

-260 PPVAELVVPAD
+260 PPVAEFVVPATI
-271 LRSGVYAF
+271 RSGVYAF

-284 NLTDHVPFVIT
+284 SLTDHVPFVVT
-295 PPRGQA
+295 PPRGHA
-301 TARIGLLLPTL
+301 TAKIGLLLPTL

-321 LIAAGEGGMVP
+321 LIAAAEGGMVP
-332 AGQAVRLDEADTWLS
+332 AGRAVRLDEADMWLA
-347 AHPEAGLSVYD
+347 AHPEAGLSTYD

-365 CSLVSMRR
+365 CCLVSMRR
-373 PIPNFRPD
+373 PVPNFRPD

-388 APERFGADLYITD
+388 APERLGADLYITD

-408 AWDAFTDHDL
+408 PWDALTDHDL
-418 HDQGAELLQRYQVIL
+418 HEQGAELLQRYQVIL

-447 ALRRYLDNG
+447 ALRHYLETG
-456 GRVMYLGGNGF
+456 GRVIYLGGNGF

-490 RAWTSLPGELRHQT
+490 RAWTSLPGELRHQS

-510 LWRYRDRSPNALVG
+510 LWRYRQRSPNALVG

-551 NWIFDGVSDADVIG
+551 SWIFDGVSDADVIG
-565 AYGLSLGGAAGYEI
+565 DYGLSLGGAAGYEI
-579 DRHDPSLGSP
+579 DRHDPALGSP
-589 ERSAVL
+589 DRSVVL

-623 ANSRVRSDV
+623 TNPRVRSDV
-632 VYLPYEGGGAVFSV
+632 AYLPYEAGGAVFSV

-665 RITDNVLTAFVGA
+665 RITDNVLTAFVGT
-678 RASAKVLRIT
+678 RAA
-688 SESFWA
+688 
-694 WRQGRTTWLPTTLAH
+694 GMP
-709 GTRRRPAPSSIY
+709 
-721 GRTPTTWSGTSTP
+721 
-734 KGGCGSSPPDRAPP
+734 

>member
-1 MAARIVSPDGSEL
+1 MAARIIGPDGSEL

-23 APGERIRLMAS
+23 APGERVQLMAS
-34 SSASPITVRLV
+34 SSASPVTVQLV
-45 RLRHGDPNPAGPG
+45 RLTHGDPRPAGPG
-58 LCTEPVPSPVD
+58 LRAAPVRSAVD
-69 GAYPGSPQTTQ
+69 GEYPCRPQTVR
-80 SGSFAVLDATP
+80 SGSFAVLDDAP
-91 AEASALSVW
+91 GEGSALSVW
-100 VWTRLPARGRRQVL
+100 AWTRLPARGRRQVL
-114 LARGLL
+114 LARGHL
-120 ELFLDAEG
+120 ELFLDADG
-128 LPSIRFGEV
+128 LPSIRVGEV
-137 CLSAQRP
+137 CLAARQP
-144 IRRESWTRLGVSF
+144 LGRETWTRLGVSF
-157 ADGRVG
+157 ADGQVG
-163 LQIGD
+163 LHVAG
-168 ELVATEPISLSTPGG
+168 ELLTAEQAGLGAPAGP
-183 SVTLAASVAGGDH
+183 VTLAASAGGGDH

-201 EELQIGDRSYDIRD
+201 EELRIGDRAYAIPD
-215 LRLVNGPTLAVTG
+215 LRLLNAPTLAVTG
-228 RTWDDDTTDYRG
+228 RTWDDDTTDFRG
-240 APDQYAA
+240 ARDQYAA

-260 PPVAELVVPAD
+260 PPLAELVVPAG

-279 RLTTA
+279 RLTA
-284 NLTDHVPFVIT
+284 ASLTDHVPFVVT
-295 PPRGQA
+295 PPRGHA

-312 TYLAYSNER
+312 TYLAYANER

-332 AGQAVRLDEADTWLS
+332 AGQAARLDEADTWLS

-358 RHADGTG
+358 RHADGSG

-373 PIPNFRPD
+373 PVPNFRPD

-418 HDQGAELLQRYQVIL
+418 HDQGAELLRRYEVIL

-440 CSREMLV
+440 CSRAMLA
-447 ALRRYLDNG
+447 ALEEYLNGG

-467 YWVTSIDPR
+467 YWVTSIDPA

-490 RAWTSLPGELRHQT
+490 RAWTSPPGELRHQT

-510 LWRYRDRSPNALVG
+510 LWRYRGRPPNALVG
-524 VGFTAQSDSRDRA
+524 VGFSAQSDTHDRA
-537 PGYRRTRVSFEPGY
+537 PGYRRTRASFAPGY
-551 NWIFDGVSDADVIG
+551 SWIFDGVSDADVIG
-565 AYGLSLGGAAGYEI
+565 DYGLYLGGAAGYEI

-589 ERSAVL
+589 GPSAVL
-595 MTSQGMHPD
+595 MTSQGMHPG
-604 SYLLVVEDAEV
+604 SYLLVIEDAEV
-615 MIPNVTAS
+615 MIPNVTAT
-623 ANSRVRSDV
+623 ANPRARSDV

-665 RITDNVLTAFVGA
+665 RITDNVLSAFLAGRHTA
-678 RASAKVLRIT
+678 RS
-688 SESFWA
+688 
-694 WRQGRTTWLPTTLAH
+694 
-709 GTRRRPAPSSIY
+709 
-721 GRTPTTWSGTSTP
+721 
-734 KGGCGSSPPDRAPP
+734 

>member
-1 MAARIVSPDGSEL
+1 MAAKFAGPGGSEL

-23 APGERIRLMAS
+23 APGERIQLMAS
-34 SSASPITVRLV
+34 SSTSPITVRLL

-58 LCTEPVPSPVD
+58 LRSEPVSSPVD
-69 GAYPGSPQTTQ
+69 GEYPGSPQTTR
-80 SGSFAVLDATP
+80 SGSFAVLDEAP
-91 AEASALSVW
+91 AGEGALSVW

-114 LARGLL
+114 LARGDL

-128 LPSIRFGEV
+128 LPSIRFGEA
-137 CLSAQRP
+137 CMSARQP
-144 IRRESWTRLGVSF
+144 LGQESWTWLGVSF
-157 ADGRVG
+157 TDGSVG
-163 LQIGD
+163 LRVAD
-168 ELVATEPISLSTPGG
+168 ELVATSQVGISAPAGP
-183 SVTLAASVAGGDH
+183 VTLAASAGGGDH

-201 EELQIGDRSYDIRD
+201 EELQIGGRTYDVRD
-215 LRLVNGPTLAVTG
+215 LRLVNGPTAAVTG
-228 RTWDDDTTDYRG
+228 RMWDDDTTDFRV
-240 APDQYAA
+240 AHDQYAT

-260 PPVAELVVPAD
+260 PPVAELVVPAE

-279 RLTTA
+279 RLTA
-284 NLTDHVPFVIT
+284 AGRTDHVPFIVT
-295 PPRGQA
+295 LPRGRA

-312 TYLAYSNER
+312 TYLAYANER

-332 AGQAVRLDEADTWLS
+332 VGAAVRLDEADTWLS
-347 AHPEAGLSVYD
+347 EHPEAGLSVYD

-365 CSLVSMRR
+365 CCLVSMRR
-373 PIPNFRPD
+373 PVPNFRPD
-381 FVWWNTG
+381 FVWWSTS
-388 APERFGADLYITD
+388 APERFSADLYIAD

-408 AWDAFTDHDL
+408 PWDAFTDHDL
-418 HDQGAELLQRYQVIL
+418 HDQGVELLHGYEVIL

-440 CSREMLV
+440 FTREMLAAV
-447 ALRRYLDNG
+447 RQYLENG

-467 YWVTSIDPR
+467 YWVTSIDPQ

-490 RAWTSLPGELRHQT
+490 RAWTSRPGELRHQT

-510 LWRYRDRSPNALVG
+510 LWRYRDHPPNALVG

-537 PGYRRTRVSFEPGY
+537 PGYRRTSVSFEPSY
-551 NWIFDGVSDADVIG
+551 SWIFDGVSDADVIG
-565 AYGLSLGGAAGYEI
+565 SYGLSVGGAAGYEV

-589 ERSAVL
+589 MSSAVL

-623 ANSRVRSDV
+623 TNPRVRSDL
-632 VYLPYEGGGAVFSV
+632 VYLPYDGGGAVFSV

-665 RITDNVLTAFVGA
+665 RITDNVLSAFLAA
-678 RASAKVLRIT
+678 RGVP
-688 SESFWA
+688 
-694 WRQGRTTWLPTTLAH
+694 PT
-709 GTRRRPAPSSIY
+709 P
-721 GRTPTTWSGTSTP
+721 
-734 KGGCGSSPPDRAPP
+734 